1 MGLDQVHLVELPKI
15 TDPRGSLT
23 FAEGGRHV
31 PFEIR
36 RVFYLYGL
44 APGTQRGG
52 HAHKWHDE
60 VIIAL
65 AGSFDIR
72 VDDGF
77 QTSRYTLAS
86 PSTGLFLPRLVWQDL
101 ENFSPGAVCLV
112 LASDVYAEADYY
124 RKYPDFLAAVR
135 GKESA

>member
-1 MGLDQVHLVELPKI
+1 MGLDQVRIIDLPTI

-23 FAEGGRHV
+23 FAEGARHV

-36 RVFYLYGL
+36 RVFYLYAL
-44 APGTQRGG
+44 APGTKRGG

-60 VIIAL
+60 VIIPL

-72 VDDGF
+72 LDDGF
-77 QTSRYTLAS
+77 QTCRYALDC

-112 LASDVYAEADYY
+112 LASDVYTEADYY
-124 RKYPDFLAAVR
+124 RKYPDFLAAVG
-135 GKESA
+135 GKAHA